1 VTDGATPSKSQI
13 AGVSA
18 VSFVGAVLVELSDGR
33 PESASAWALLLV
45 GAAFLG
51 LVAGGAVF
59 PVLAWLLQHLGK
71 VKQLRPWRPKKDHV
85 RIAVPIV
92 LTIGLAYFA
101 GPPALRALDRWVFG
115 CPQTTALTVLTSPSG
130 LAPTIE
136 LVEGYERWTASR
148 DGGCAAVDAYVYA
161 TPDIA
166 ATTAVSR
173 SWATEENNIVNPA
186 RDVGPR
192 PDVWFPDSDVD
203 VQRLEERIR
212 TREIA
217 ENTTIAVSPVVL
229 AVRSDARTQL
239 PEQVPPWP
247 QIVEQADAAGLGVVR
262 ADPNISVLANVA
274 TAALYGPAGTGGRAV
289 ERVIGRSLDRDQYPL
304 ADSPEVL
311 CRYRQLETPEA
322 AVVMFERDMVRF
334 NRGLALGGSC
344 GAADRP
350 HVGADGLV
358 ALYPQDLAVA
368 QQLVRFGWT
377 PEGSRRAV
385 AVSDLQRWLGDEPGR
400 RALEDAGLRPVGA
413 AVAPASFAAAGAE
426 QDPAR
431 TPVQLA
437 PATVDATRNA
447 FVQARRTSRVL
458 VALDVSG
465 SMKESMPPD
474 LTTRLQAVAE
484 GVGRAVVKARGDN
497 EVGLWLF
504 PADTSGRGTRRVV
517 PVGPLDDGRRGA
529 IVAELGRATPGGDT
543 PLFDATADGVLE
555 LGPSTDT
562 TVTKLIVVTDG
573 EDTTST
579 RAPDNLLTV
588 AREGKVRVFVIAI
601 GGTSCAARPLE
612 SLTADTGGACYAEIP
627 SGVGPRVTQ
636 IIDD

>member
-59 PVLAWLLQHLGK
+59 PVLALLLEKLGR
-71 VKQLRPWRPKKDHV
+71 VREWHPWTPTKDHARV
-85 RIAVPIV
+85 AVPIV
-92 LTIGLAYFA
+92 LTVGLAYFA

-115 CPQTTALTVLTSPSG
+115 CPQTTALTVLTSPSV

-136 LVEGYERWTASR
+136 IVEGYERWTASR

-166 ATTAVSR
+166 ATAAVSR
-173 SWATEENNIVNPA
+173 SWVTEKNNIVNPA

-212 TREIA
+212 TREIV
-217 ENTTIAVSPVVL
+217 EDTTIAVSPVVL
-229 AVRSDARTQL
+229 AVRSDAREQL

-247 QIVEQADAAGLGVVR
+247 QIVEQADAGGLGVVR

-274 TAALYGPAGTGGRAV
+274 TAALYGPDGTRGRGV
-289 ERVIGRSLDRDQYPL
+289 ERVIGRSLDRDRYPL

-322 AVVMFERDMVRF
+322 AVVMSERDMVRF

-344 GAADRP
+344 GATDRP
-350 HVGADGLV
+350 HVGADRLV

-368 QQLVRFGWT
+368 QQLVRFAWT
-377 PEGSRRAV
+377 PEGSRRGLAV
-385 AVSDLQRWLGDEPGR
+385 RDLQRWLGDEPGR

-413 AVAPASFAAAGAE
+413 AVAPESFAAAGAE

-437 PATVDATRNA
+437 PAAVDATRNA

-465 SMKESMPPD
+465 SMKEAVPPD
-474 LTTRLQAVAE
+474 STTRLQAVAE
-484 GVGRAVVKARGDN
+484 GVGRAVVQARGDN

-543 PLFDATADGVLE
+543 PLFDATAEGVLE

-627 SGVGPRVTQ
+627 SGVGRRVTQ

>member
-59 PVLAWLLQHLGK
+59 PVLALLVEKVAGARQRHLRK
-71 VKQLRPWRPKKDHV
+71 LKKKEV
-85 RIAVPIV
+85 LLAAPIV

-161 TPDIA
+161 TSDIA
-166 ATTAVSR
+166 ATAAVSR

-212 TREIA
+212 TREIV
-217 ENTTIAVSPVVL
+217 EDTTIAVSPVVL

-274 TAALYGPAGTGGRAV
+274 TAALYGPAGTGGRAA

-311 CRYRQLETPEA
+311 CRYRQLESPEA
-322 AVVMFERDMVRF
+322 AIVMSERDMVRF

-350 HVGADGLV
+350 HVGADRLV

-385 AVSDLQRWLGDEPGR
+385 AVRDLQRWLGDEPGR

-413 AVAPASFAAAGAE
+413 AVAPASFAAAGAQ

-437 PATVDATRNA
+437 PAAVDATRNA

-465 SMKESMPPD
+465 SMKEPVPPTS
-474 LTTRLQAVAE
+474 TTRLQAVAE
-484 GVGRAVVKARGDN
+484 GVGRAVVRARGDN

-504 PADTSGRGTRRVV
+504 PADVSGRGTRRVV

-543 PLFDATADGVLE
+543 PLFDATAEGVLE
-555 LGPSTDT
+555 LGPSNDA

-579 RAPDNLLTV
+579 RAPDDLLAA

-601 GGTSCAARPLE
+601 GGTSCAARSLE

>member
-1 VTDGATPSKSQI
+1 VSDGATPSKSQI

-45 GAAFLG
+45 GAASLG

-71 VKQLRPWRPKKDHV
+71 VKQLHPWKPKKDHV
-85 RIAVPIV
+85 RVAVPIV

-161 TPDIA
+161 APDIA
-166 ATTAVSR
+166 ATAAVSR

-212 TREIA
+212 TREIV
-217 ENTTIAVSPVVL
+217 EDTTIAVSPVVL
-229 AVRSDARTQL
+229 AVRSDARKQL

-247 QIVEQADAAGLGVVR
+247 QIVEQADAAGVGVVR

-274 TAALYGPAGTGGRAV
+274 TAALYGPAGTGSRAA

-304 ADSPEVL
+304 VDSPEVL
-311 CRYRQLETPEA
+311 CRYRQLESPEA
-322 AVVMFERDMVRF
+322 AIVMSERDMVRF

-350 HVGADGLV
+350 HVGADRLV

-385 AVSDLQRWLGDEPGR
+385 AVRDLQRWLGDEPGR

-413 AVAPASFAAAGAE
+413 AVAPASFAAAGAQ

-437 PATVDATRNA
+437 PAAVDATRNA

-465 SMKESMPPD
+465 SMKEPVPPTS
-474 LTTRLQAVAE
+474 TTRLQAVAE
-484 GVGRAVVKARGDN
+484 GVGRAVVRARGDN

-504 PADTSGRGTRRVV
+504 PADVSGRGTRRVV

-529 IVAELGRATPGGDT
+529 IVAALGRATPGGDT
-543 PLFDATADGVLE
+543 PLFDATAEGVLE
-555 LGPSTDT
+555 LGPSNDT

-579 RAPDNLLTV
+579 RAPDDLLAA

-612 SLTADTGGACYAEIP
+612 SLTADTGGACYAETP